1 MTGVQTCAFRSRTR
15 VFAHPRPRRGRV
27 LAALILAAAIAVV
40 ATVVVLATQSSGK
53 SPTTTPPQSA
63 AMRTFVDRIENVLAQ
78 SRAGRR
84 DIAAALTN
92 GFNCS
97 ISRAEAAARVNSV
110 ADNRQS
116 VLSQLSGVQGPTT
129 QADDVVTRLL
139 AALQK
144 SIEADRHYHD
154 GFVADAKAGCPL
166 PTNASFRSAAQFDAE
181 ATTAKER
188 FVAAFNPIA
197 DRFERRTWSATEF

>member
-1 MTGVQTCAFRSRTR
+1 CGGGLRCGDLFFFQAEDGIRDLIVTGVQTCALPIYARSR
-15 VFAHPRPRRGRV
+15 
-27 LAALILAAAIAVV
+27 L
-40 ATVVVLATQSSGK
+40 
-53 SPTTTPPQSA
+53 
-63 AMRTFVDRIENVLAQ
+63 
-78 SRAGRR
+78 
-84 DIAAALTN
+84 

-181 ATTAKER
+181 ATTAKE
-188 FVAAFNPIA
+188 
-197 DRFERRTWSATEF
+197 